1 MMHTTTHYRTAKR
14 ERLLK
19 PVFGA
24 AAVFAALATLG
35 LTVAGPAALSRAD
48 PSVSQVLASRSE
60 ARPTEVAILPGTI
73 EVVATR
79 TKVASR
85 SHPNGYLPATYKV
98 R

>member
-24 AAVFAALATLG
+24 AAVFAALAT
-35 LTVAGPAALSRAD
+35 
-48 PSVSQVLASRSE
+48 RSE
-60 ARPTEVAILPGTI
+60 AAPMEVAILPGTI
-73 EVVATR
+73 EVVAKR
-79 TKVASR
+79 TKVAAR
-85 SHPNGYLPATYKV
+85 SQSSGYLPATYKV